1 MRGLTPCVPSPSTKT
16 GPAFA
21 FAAKNSSNPAELGLE
36 SFSTQSC
43 SRLTLPAAPSGI
55 GAPWKHKSIRAI
67 RHSAIARACMFGGN
81 PMQSVTQK
89 LRPAQAEVHRTARDQ
104 DLIEIPKRARLDREA
119 EGRKLEQAIPV
130 SDNRQAAILCRENR
144 PTC

>member
-1 MRGLTPCVPSPSTKT
+1 
-16 GPAFA
+16 
-21 FAAKNSSNPAELGLE
+21 
-36 SFSTQSC
+36 
-43 SRLTLPAAPSGI
+43 
-55 GAPWKHKSIRAI
+55 
-67 RHSAIARACMFGGN
+67 
-81 PMQSVTQK
+81 MQSVTQK